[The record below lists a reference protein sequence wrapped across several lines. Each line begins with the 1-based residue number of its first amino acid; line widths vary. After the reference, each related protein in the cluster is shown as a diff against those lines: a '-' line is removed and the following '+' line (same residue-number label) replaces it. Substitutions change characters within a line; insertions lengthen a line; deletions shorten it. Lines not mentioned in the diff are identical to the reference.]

1 MIGFLAAAASMFA
14 VMYSTQAI
22 LPEIGGAFDVTPA
35 QAGLSVS
42 ALVLAIIPGAWVWGP
57 LSDRIGRRRTLVLAG
72 ALLAPVSLAVAVAP
86 TFEALI
92 ALRACQGL
100 VMPGLL
106 TVGVPYVTAVFV
118 PRFGARVMGWYMSSL
133 ILGGL
138 VGRVGVA
145 LVAAGAGWRV
155 ALAAVAVL
163 PLGATL
169 LMRRSLPEAPAPA
182 PAAGGGRWGWDPRL
196 AGALAVGPALFFA
209 FVAAF
214 TFVRFRLEAPPFD
227 LTPFASAAVFGLW
240 VLGGLAPVAGRL
252 VERRGWRWTAGL
264 GLGLALAG
272 VALSLPDR
280 LPAVVAGL
288 GLLVAGMF
296 IGSVASQ
303 VALGG
308 VRSVRPGTASALY
321 YSVYYVAGAVAAFL
335 PGLAWQAGGWPA
347 LAAAAGGV
355 LGAATLLLGLLA
367 LPARAARRASREAA
381 APAAP
386 PSLGRI

>member
-1 MIGFLAAAASMFA
+1 MLGFLAAAAAMFA
-14 VMYSTQAI
+14 AMYSTQAI
-22 LPEIGGAFDVTPA
+22 LPEIGAAFDVSPA

-57 LSDRIGRRRTLVLAG
+57 LSDRIGRRRTLVLASG
-72 ALLAPVSLAVAVAP
+72 LLAPVSLAVACAP
-86 TFEALI
+86 TFEALV
-92 ALRACQGL
+92 ALRAAQGL

-145 LVAAGAGWRV
+145 LVAAGLGWRA
-155 ALAAVAVL
+155 ALAAIAVL
-163 PLGATL
+163 PLVATVV
-169 LMRRSLPEAPAPA
+169 MRRSLPEAPAP
-182 PAAGGGRWGWDPRL
+182 PAAGMAGGGWWDPRL

-227 LTPFASAAVFGLW
+227 LSPVGSAAVFGLW

-264 GLGLALAG
+264 GLGLALSGA
-272 VALSLPDR
+272 ALSLPDR
-280 LPAVVAGL
+280 LPAVICGL
-288 GLLVAGMF
+288 ALLVAGMF
-296 IGSVASQ
+296 IGSVAAQ

-308 VRSVRPGTASALY
+308 VRSVRPGTAGALY
-321 YSVYYVAGAVAAFL
+321 YSVYYVAGGAAAFL

-347 LAAAAGGV
+347 VVACAAGV
-355 LGAATLLLGLLA
+355 LGAATVLLALLA
-367 LPARAARRASREAA
+367 LPARAAARRAAA
-381 APAAP
+381 AAGAPALRGA
-386 PSLGRI
+386 